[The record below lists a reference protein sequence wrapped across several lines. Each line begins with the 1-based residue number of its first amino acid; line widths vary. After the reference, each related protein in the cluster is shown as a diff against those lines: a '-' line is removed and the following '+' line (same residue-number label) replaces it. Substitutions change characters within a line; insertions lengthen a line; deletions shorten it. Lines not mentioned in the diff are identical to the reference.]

1 MRFENRRVTA
11 GSVRFTAG
19 LLLLSL
25 CVLGGTPA
33 HTQEFDAP
41 IECRSCAA
49 WNEPQEP
56 FRIHGNTW
64 YVGVAGLS
72 AILIDSGDGLI
83 LLDGGLPQSAEPIRD
98 SIERLGFS
106 AADIRLIGLS
116 HAHFDH
122 AGGIAALQRL
132 SGADVIAS
140 PHAATTLR
148 AGRLAD
154 DDPQFGYG
162 HDSTGFP
169 AVSRV
174 STVAHG
180 DTLSLGDVTLEVLF
194 TSGHTPG
201 GTSFTW
207 QSCDAGDCV
216 SVVYADSLTPVTA
229 PGFRFSGEPAS
240 ELEQSIEKIA
250 ALDCDVFLS
259 PHPFYFDMQ
268 EKLEQEGDT
277 NPFVDGRGCSDYAAA
292 AIDALQR
299 RLDAESA
306 DDEQRSED

>member
-1 MRFENRRVTA
+1 MTFDMHSSTA
-11 GSVRFTAG
+11 RIAQLVLLISAALGAG
-19 LLLLSL
+19 AAS
-25 CVLGGTPA
+25 A
-33 HTQEFDAP
+33 SDFDAP

-49 WNEPQEP
+49 WNAPQEP

-72 AILIDSGDGLI
+72 AILIDSGDGLV
-83 LLDGGLPQSAEPIRD
+83 LLDGGLPQSAGPIRD
-98 SIERLGFS
+98 NIERLGFS

-140 PHAATTLR
+140 PHAAKTLR

-174 STVAHG
+174 RTVAHG
-180 DTLSLGDVTLEVLF
+180 DRLLLGDVNLEVLF
-194 TSGHTPG
+194 TPGHTPG

-229 PGFRFSGEPAS
+229 PGFRLTGEPAGA
-240 ELEQSIEKIA
+240 LRHSIERIA

-259 PHPFYFDMQ
+259 PHPFFFDMQ
-268 EKLEQEGDT
+268 AKRQSVGDA
-277 NPFVDGRGCSDYAAA
+277 NPFVDGQGCTRYAQSARQ
-292 AIDALQR
+292 ALQR
-299 RLDAESA
+299 RLQTEA
-306 DDEQRSED
+306 DE